1 MRTFNRD
8 SDEIYGK
15 NFKITMREDNLSF
28 LWDMPLLLGYFGR
41 TTQEAPK
48 FPGNYRLGLEN

>member
-1 MRTFNRD
+1 MHTFNRD

-28 LWDMPLLLGYFGR
+28 LLGYAFAVR
-41 TTQEAPK
+41 V
-48 FPGNYRLGLEN
+48 LW